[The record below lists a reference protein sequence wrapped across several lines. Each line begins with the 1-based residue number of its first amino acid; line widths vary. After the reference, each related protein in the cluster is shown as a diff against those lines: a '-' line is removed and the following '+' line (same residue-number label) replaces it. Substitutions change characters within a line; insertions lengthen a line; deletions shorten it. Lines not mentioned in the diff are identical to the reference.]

1 MDAYETTS
9 FFSICL
15 GIYRIW
21 INLHVLFSLCPYIPR
36 ILKKIEVVFFLIFF
50 FDRNAYDVTCFFF
63 YALPYH
69 VHWLVDFKVPTG
81 SYDNAH
87 MMSCAFVDFNKVR
100 TGSEPGQNRVGTLP
114 HHDHAICIGWLFY
127 ALPYHAMHWLTFFH
141 LFIFYLFFWR
151 QILTVSHF
159 HIFCCCF
166 FLDNYMFL
174 IDFDVT

>member
-1 MDAYETTS
+1 MKQLL

-81 SYDNAH
+81 SCDNAH

-100 TGSEPGQNRVGTLP
+100 TGSEPGQNRVRTGSEP
-114 HHDHAICIGWLFY
+114 GRNPPASWSCH
-127 ALPYHAMHWLTFFH
+127 MHWLTFLCAAIPCHALVDF
-141 LFIFYLFFWR
+141 FSSFYLLSFF
-151 QILTVSHF
+151 LTSDTDCIPFSHF
-159 HIFCCCF
+159 LLLF
-166 FLDNYMFL
+166 FHR
-174 IDFDVT
+174 

>member
-100 TGSEPGQNRVGTLP
+100 TGSEPGQNRVRTGSEPSRIMIMPYALVDFFMRCHTMP
-114 HHDHAICIGWLFY
+114 CIGWLFFIFLSFIFFFDVRY
-127 ALPYHAMHWLTFFH
+127 WLYPIFTFFVVV
-141 LFIFYLFFWR
+141 F
-151 QILTVSHF
+151 S
-159 HIFCCCF
+159 
-166 FLDNYMFL
+166 
-174 IDFDVT
+174 